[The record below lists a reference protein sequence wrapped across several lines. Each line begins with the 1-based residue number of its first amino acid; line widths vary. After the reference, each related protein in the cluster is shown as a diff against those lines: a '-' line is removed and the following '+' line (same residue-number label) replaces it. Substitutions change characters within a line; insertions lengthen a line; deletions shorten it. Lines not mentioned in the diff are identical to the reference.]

1 MTFRSKRD
9 KLSGKEYRRHFPG
22 CVLFSKAVRI
32 MAKEHIVIVED
43 EEDILEL
50 LRYHLAREGY
60 SVTTAADGEQA
71 LKIISQ
77 KKPALVLLDLML
89 PGLNGLELCR
99 ILKKDPRTAAIP
111 VMMVTAK
118 NEESDVVLGLELGA
132 DDYIMKPF
140 SMKVLVARVHA
151 VLRRRKQAMVD
162 VDAMIRIH
170 DLVINPGRHEV
181 LIKGKPVEMTFSELR
196 ILHLLA
202 RRPGWVMT
210 REQIVDAVRGEDYA
224 VTDRSVDVQ
233 IVGLRKK
240 LGPRAEYIETVRG
253 VGYRFKE

>member
-1 MTFRSKRD
+1 
-9 KLSGKEYRRHFPG
+9 
-22 CVLFSKAVRI
+22 
-32 MAKEHIVIVED
+32 MAKEHIIIVED

-50 LRYHLAREGY
+50 LRYHLSREGY
-60 SVTTAADGEQA
+60 SVSTAANGEQA
-71 LKIISQ
+71 LKIILQ
-77 KKPALVLLDLML
+77 KIPALVLLDLML

-99 ILKKDPRTAAIP
+99 SLKKDPRTAAIP
-111 VMMVTAK
+111 IMMVTAK
-118 NEESDVVLGLELGA
+118 NEESDVVIGLELGA

-140 SMKVLVARVHA
+140 NIKVLVARVHA
-151 VLRRRKQAMVD
+151 VLRRRKQFVVD
-162 VDAMIRIH
+162 MDATIRIH

-224 VTDRSVDVQ
+224 VTDRAVDVQ

-240 LGPRAEYIETVRG
+240 LGARAEYIETVRG

>member
-1 MTFRSKRD
+1 
-9 KLSGKEYRRHFPG
+9 
-22 CVLFSKAVRI
+22 
-32 MAKEHIVIVED
+32 MAREHIVVVED

-60 SVTTAADGEQA
+60 SVSTAANGAQA
-71 LKIISQ
+71 LKLIAQ
-77 KKPALVLLDLML
+77 KIPALVLLDLML
-89 PGLNGLELCR
+89 PGLSGLEICR
-99 ILKKDPRTAAIP
+99 SLKKDPQTAAIP
-111 VMMVTAK
+111 IMMVTAK

-132 DDYIMKPF
+132 DDYLMKPF

-151 VLRRRKQAMVD
+151 LLRRRAAPAAD
-162 VDAMIRIH
+162 TDAVIRIH

-224 VTDRSVDVQ
+224 VTDRAVDVQ

-240 LGPRAEYIETVRG
+240 LGSRAEYIETVRG